1 MEILVG
7 MRRNNLRKEKVG
19 SSLVEEDP
27 VRDFLGKLDA
37 HESVGP
43 DGMLPQVLRELADVI
58 FERPWRIGEVSDN
71 CRKTNFTTVFTK
83 GKNIWASQPYLFPG
97 KVMKQLILDVISS
110 QVEEKKAIRNSQYRF
125 TTGKSC

>member
-7 MRRNNLRKEKVG
+7 MTRNNLGKEKVG

-58 FERPWRIGEVSDN
+58 MRPLYN
-71 CRKTNFTTVFTK
+71 QCAFAAKKTN
-83 GKNIWASQPYLFPG
+83 I
-97 KVMKQLILDVISS
+97 IL
-110 QVEEKKAIRNSQYRF
+110 
-125 TTGKSC
+125 G

>member
-27 VRDFLGKLDA
+27 VRDFLSKLDA

-58 FERPWRIGEVSDN
+58 MRPLYN
-71 CRKTNFTTVFTK
+71 QCAFAAKKTN
-83 GKNIWASQPYLFPG
+83 I
-97 KVMKQLILDVISS
+97 IL
-110 QVEEKKAIRNSQYRF
+110 
-125 TTGKSC
+125 G